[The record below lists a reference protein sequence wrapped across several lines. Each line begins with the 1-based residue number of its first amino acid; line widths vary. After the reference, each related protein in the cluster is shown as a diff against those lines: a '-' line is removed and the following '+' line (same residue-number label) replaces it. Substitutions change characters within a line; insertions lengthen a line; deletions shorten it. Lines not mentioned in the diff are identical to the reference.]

1 MFYECIVCT
10 NTRNVSI
17 YRMEFYIIVV
27 IIIIINIS
35 HVRIWKLKQ
44 LMHGANMCAKSKYT
58 EKFARS
64 SSAAAAVVVCVCEY
78 EFPYWSIICFLL
90 LKCTYF
96 MAQAYIFTSHVVSFF
111 PQPFSLHTPID
122 IRTLFEKLSPHTHH
136 YATSKPHTVG
146 ISKSNTIFSDYSVVA
161 TNDNCDGYV
170 NIRVLTIFP
179 SSWYLISGF
188 SWDWAAAKVF
198 PQQK

>member
-1 MFYECIVCT
+1 M
-10 NTRNVSI
+10 
-17 YRMEFYIIVV
+17 
-27 IIIIINIS
+27 
-35 HVRIWKLKQ
+35 
-44 LMHGANMCAKSKYT
+44 
-58 EKFARS
+58 
-64 SSAAAAVVVCVCEY
+64 CEY

-136 YATSKPHTVG
+136 YATSKPHTDG

-161 TNDNCDGYV
+161 TNDNCGGYE
-170 NIRVLTIFP
+170 NIRVYLLFCIVLIFDF
-179 SSWYLISGF
+179 GF
-188 SWDWAAAKVF
+188 FVSLSRCQSF
-198 PQQK
+198 PTTKINRG